1 MLKLFKKIKLNN
13 QLKKNTVFLWDS
25 ANNDFIKINDFKSVP
40 LDLLTGIDSQKKT
53 LDNNTLNFAKGYV
66 SNSALLW
73 GSRGN
78 GKSSLI
84 KSIFFKY
91 SKIFEDLRLI
101 QIKKQD
107 VTNIN
112 NIYTILRNY
121 NFYRFILFIDDLSF
135 EKIDNEYKILKSS
148 LEGSIINQPNN
159 IVIYVTSNRRHL
171 MSKDMIDNERS
182 SAIHTD
188 ENIEEKVSLSDRFG
202 LWLGFHTLNQ
212 NDYIIMIKKY
222 CDHFKINC
230 DEADLKKSLEWSL
243 IRGNRTGRTAWQF
256 IIKIASEK
264 NIKLDF

>member
-91 SKIFEDLRLI
+91 SKIYEDLRLI
-101 QIKKQD
+101 
-107 VTNIN
+107 
-112 NIYTILRNY
+112 
-121 NFYRFILFIDDLSF
+121 
-135 EKIDNEYKILKSS
+135 
-148 LEGSIINQPNN
+148 
-159 IVIYVTSNRRHL
+159 
-171 MSKDMIDNERS
+171 
-182 SAIHTD
+182 
-188 ENIEEKVSLSDRFG
+188 
-202 LWLGFHTLNQ
+202 
-212 NDYIIMIKKY
+212 
-222 CDHFKINC
+222 
-230 DEADLKKSLEWSL
+230 
-243 IRGNRTGRTAWQF
+243 
-256 IIKIASEK
+256 
-264 NIKLDF
+264 